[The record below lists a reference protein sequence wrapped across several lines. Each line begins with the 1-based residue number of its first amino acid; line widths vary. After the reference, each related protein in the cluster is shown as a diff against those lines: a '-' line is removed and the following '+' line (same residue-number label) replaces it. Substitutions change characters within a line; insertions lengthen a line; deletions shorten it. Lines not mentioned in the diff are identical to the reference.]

1 MNYKVL
7 NIKGINL
14 EEKQLE
20 KYLIQEAEEHII
32 GKKSDKRTYP
42 IKILRKNY
50 LNILRTYELLNK
62 HIKLGITVHA
72 AGEWLLDNFYVIE
85 ETVKRIKKSITRKQY
100 MKFPGIMNGKYKG
113 FARIYVLASEIV
125 AFNEEVISEEKILNA
140 IRSYQ
145 MRKILSMEEI
155 WNIGLFIQLAIIQ
168 KISDMCNRIYDS
180 QIEKYKVENIYERLV
195 EKKINSERKFNEKIR
210 NKKKITDMNYPF
222 IEYMVYKLR
231 RTGKK
236 GSPYIEIL
244 EKQLNKFGETIDDI
258 IQKEHLYI
266 ATIKIQIGVNIT
278 SIKSVNRINFEK
290 IFEKTNKIEE
300 ILNKDPSGYFQ
311 IQTDDTKELY
321 RNRIKEI
328 SKKIG
333 VSEIYITEEILKLCY
348 KYKNTSDIE
357 DKRKIHVGYYII
369 DDGIIELKEK
379 KKKKKIK
386 QKKKNSFSKIYI
398 SLALVIPFLTDFILT
413 SKTSIEMGWKTF
425 LFIVQYIIIYKINIK
440 IINYILSKIRKTQKI
455 PKVDFSNGIPEDAK
469 TVVAIPT
476 ILDEEE
482 KVEKM
487 IRKMETYYLANKD
500 KNIYFSLLG
509 DCTTSEKEVENLDR
523 NIIEIGIKKTEEL
536 NKKYNE
542 KNRFSFL
549 YRKRRWNP
557 KEEKFLGWERKRG
570 LLLQFNNLLISKKNE
585 DFIANTLI
593 NFEEKIRYV
602 ITLDSDTNLVLD
614 SAQKMIGA
622 MYHILN
628 RPIIK
633 NNIVVD
639 GYGIMQPRI
648 GITLEDSQKTL
659 FTKIFSGNPGI
670 DLYTNNIFDIYQDC
684 FKEGIF
690 TGKGIYD
697 LNVFQV
703 VLEKKLP
710 ENRILSHDLIEG
722 NYLRCALLSDVV
734 LLDSFP
740 THYLAYIEREN
751 RWIRGDWQI
760 ANWIEKKVGKKENNI
775 CSINKFKI
783 FDNLIR
789 SIFPIVELFLLFF
802 SIAKGIIQ
810 LLMICVISLF
820 ITTILEII
828 NKIIYKKSITEE
840 KVYAD
845 KQFYKNFSGIMG
857 NLLRNGIEVSI
868 LPEIAFNSLSAI
880 AKTLYRLKKKKK
892 LLEWKTSDQA
902 DKNMINNLEYYYKKM
917 IINVVLGILMFGVL
931 NPLGMVLG
939 TLWLFGPYIGWKIS
953 QKIYYNQNA
962 SDSSKKYLNDLAV
975 ETWKYFSETIN
986 EENNYLVP
994 DNYQEGRKNEYVN
1007 RTSST
1012 NIGLEILS
1020 IISANDLGFIK
1031 KKEAI
1036 DLLTK
1041 VIEVVVNLPKWN
1053 GHLYNWYNIK
1063 NLHPL
1068 KPEYVSTVDSGNFI
1082 RVFIC
1087 IKNIFRGE

>member
-32 GKKSDKRTYP
+32 GEKSEKNTYP
-42 IKILRKNY
+42 IKILQKNY
-50 LNILRTYELLNK
+50 SNILKTYKLLNE
-62 HIKLGITVHA
+62 HIKLGLTIHA

-85 ETVKRIKKSITRKQY
+85 ETFKKIEKSLTLKQY
-100 MKFPGIMNGKYKG
+100 IKFPGIINGKYKG

-125 AFNEEVISEEKILNA
+125 AFNDELITEEKITNA
-140 IRSYQ
+140 IKSYQ

-168 KISDMCNRIYDS
+168 KISSICDKIYDS

-195 EKKINSERKFNEKIR
+195 EKKTNRERHFNEKIR
-210 NKKKITDMNYPF
+210 NKNKISELNYSF

-231 RTGKK
+231 RIGQR
-236 GSPYIEIL
+236 GAPYLEIL
-244 EKQLNKFGETIDDI
+244 EKQLNKLGETIDDI
-258 IQKEHLYI
+258 VQKEHLYI

-278 SIKSVNRINFEK
+278 SIKSINRINFEN

-311 IQTDDTKELY
+311 IQTEDTKELY
-321 RNRIKEI
+321 RNKIQKI
-328 SKKIG
+328 SKKTG
-333 VSEIYITEEILKLCY
+333 VSEIYITEEVLKLCY
-348 KYKNTSDIE
+348 KYKKMDNLK
-357 DKRKIHVGYYII
+357 DKRKTHVGYYII
-369 DDGIIELKEK
+369 DEGIVELKEK
-379 KKKKKIK
+379 IFEKKINSK
-386 QKKKNSFSKIYI
+386 SKNIFPKIYI
-398 SLALVIPFLTDFILT
+398 FLILLIPFFIDFTIIDKIKFST
-413 SKTSIEMGWKTF
+413 GYKII
-425 LFIVQYIIIYKINIK
+425 LFIVEYVIIYEINLK
-440 IINYILSKIRKTQKI
+440 IINYILSKIKKTQKI
-455 PKVDFSNGIPEDAK
+455 PKVDFTNGVPEDAK
-469 TVVAIPT
+469 TMVVIPT
-476 ILDEEE
+476 ILDEED
-482 KVEKM
+482 KVKNM
-487 IRKMETYYLANKD
+487 FNKIETYYLANKD

-509 DCTTSEKEVENLDR
+509 DCTTSEKKVENIDE
-523 NIIEIGIKKTEEL
+523 NIIEIGIKKAKEL
-536 NKKYNE
+536 NEKYNE
-542 KNRFSFL
+542 KNRFNFL
-549 YRKRRWNP
+549 YRKRRWNS

-570 LLLQFNNLLISKKNE
+570 LLLQFNELLISKNNE
-585 DFIANTLI
+585 DFIANTLF
-593 NFEEKIRYV
+593 NFKEKIKYV
-602 ITLDSDTNLVLD
+602 ITLDSDTNLILD

-633 NNIVVD
+633 EGIVIN

-648 GITLEDSQKTL
+648 GITLDDSQKTL

-697 LNVFQV
+697 VDIYQK
-703 VLEKKLP
+703 VLKNKFP

-722 NYLRCALLSDVV
+722 NYLRCALLSDVI

-740 THYLAYIEREN
+740 TNYLAYIEREN

-760 ANWIEKKVGKKENNI
+760 ASWIEKKVDKRENNI

-783 FDNLIR
+783 FDNLRR
-789 SIFPIVELFLLFF
+789 SILPITELSLLFI
-802 SIAKGIIQ
+802 SIAKVNIY
-810 LLMICVISLF
+810 LLLIVSMSLF
-820 ITTILEII
+820 ITTFLEII

-840 KVYAD
+840 KIYAD
-845 KQFYKNFSGIMG
+845 KQFYKNISGIEG
-857 NLLRNGIEVSI
+857 NILRNGIELAI
-868 LPEIAFNSLSAI
+868 LPTIALNSLNAI
-880 AKTLYRLKKKKK
+880 YKTLYRLKKQKK
-892 LLEWKTSDQA
+892 LLEWKTSDQV
-902 DKNMINNLEYYYKKM
+902 DKSMKNNLEDYYQKM
-917 IINVVLGILMFGVL
+917 IINVVFGILMFGLL
-931 NPLGMVLG
+931 NPLGMVIG
-939 TLWLFGPYIGWKIS
+939 TLWIFGPFISWKIS
-953 QKIYYNQNA
+953 QKIYYNQIIFE
-962 SDSSKKYLNDLAV
+962 SDKKYLNDLAY

-994 DNYQEGRKNEYVN
+994 DNYQKDRKDEYVK

-1020 IISANDLGFIK
+1020 IISASDMKFIK
-1031 KKEAI
+1031 KNQAL

-1041 VIEVVVNLPKWN
+1041 VIDIVVNLPKWN
-1053 GHLYNWYNIK
+1053 GHLYNWYNIR
-1063 NLHPL
+1063 NLQPL

-1082 RVFIC
+1082 RIFIC
-1087 IKNIFRGE
+1087 SKKFFR